1 MRGIVQYISMA
12 QLNGVLDAADG
23 NRYGFTLFD
32 CMPGRQPRAG
42 DIVEFDVEDG
52 VAVEVNCGLTV
63 VSAGLDLNGL
73 GRSMTAAA
81 GNMVR
86 SVGNRLSKDAPL
98 HPQTTSFGLSGVS
111 PFARLANDWRNV
123 FAAVALIA
131 CLFPFLS
138 YMQVSANLFGTMS
151 YAGTGIDSLVQM
163 RNLNPQIDAAA
174 GVPVSRSPITSPNVQ
189 QSQEAALTSTAIW
202 ALRLSYLLI
211 TIPVLAAMTL
221 FAAFKR
227 RSNAR
232 PAFWLGV
239 ACLSLPAI
247 AACAGYGLSSLKDQ
261 IPMGMGALMP
271 SVTSVL
277 GPGFYL
283 LSALGL
289 LLILLHR
296 GVIGREPPSAY
307 IAAHAL
313 SNSNSSTHDQRAL
326 KCSKGLRS

>member
-1 MRGIVQYISMA
+1 MATPVRSRRWNIALEKTMRGIVQYINA
-12 QLNGVLDAADG
+12 GQLNGVLGAADG

-32 CMPGRQPRAG
+32 CLPGRRPNIG
-42 DIVEFDVEDG
+42 DIVEFNIEDG
-52 VAVEVNCGLTV
+52 VAVEINCGPSV
-63 VSAGLDLNGL
+63 ASAGLDLNTL
-73 GRSMTAAA
+73 GRSVTLAA

-86 SVGNRLSKDAPL
+86 SVGNRLSNNTPL
-98 HPQTTSFGLSGVS
+98 QPQQTDHGLSGAS
-111 PFARLANDWRNV
+111 PFARMANDWRNV

-138 YMQVSANLFGTMS
+138 YMQVSTNLFGTMS
-151 YAGTGIDSLVQM
+151 YAGTGIDSLAQM
-163 RNLNPQIDAAA
+163 RNLNQQIYATA
-174 GVPVSRSPITSPNVQ
+174 GAPLNRRPIVTPNVQ

-202 ALRLSYLLI
+202 ALRISYLLV

-221 FAAFKR
+221 FAAFKG

-247 AACAGYGLSSLKDQ
+247 AVCAGYGLSSLKDQ

-277 GPGFYL
+277 GVGFYF
-283 LSALGL
+283 LSAVGL

-307 IAAHAL
+307 IAA
-313 SNSNSSTHDQRAL
+313 RA
-326 KCSKGLRS
+326 

>member
-1 MRGIVQYISMA
+1 MRGIVQYINA
-12 QLNGVLDAADG
+12 GQQNGNLEAADG

-32 CMPGRQPRAG
+32 CLPGRRPNIG
-42 DIVEFDVEDG
+42 DIVEFNIEDG
-52 VAVEVNCGLTV
+52 VAVEINCGPSV
-63 VSAGLDLNGL
+63 ASAGLDLNAL
-73 GRSMTAAA
+73 GRSVTLAA

-86 SVGNRLSKDAPL
+86 NVGTRLSNNT
-98 HPQTTSFGLSGVS
+98 PQQPQPTGQGLSGAG

-138 YMQVSANLFGTMS
+138 YMQVSANLFGTIS

-163 RNLNPQIDAAA
+163 RNLNQQIYAAA
-174 GVPVSRSPITSPNVQ
+174 GVPLSRSPITSPNVQ

-221 FAAFKR
+221 FAAFKG

-239 ACLSLPAI
+239 ACLSLPAF
-247 AACAGYGLSSLKDQ
+247 AACAEYSLSALKDQ

-277 GPGFYL
+277 GLGFYL

-307 IAAHAL
+307 IAAHA
-313 SNSNSSTHDQRAL
+313 
-326 KCSKGLRS
+326 